1 MGKRKKRMM
10 KAKYAKK
17 YALKRAALGFDKIRA
32 KNALIIIDP
41 DGQEEKTEGDVQVV
55 TNTIKNTSRE
65 KEKKT
70 LDPEPRLIEIEEPP
84 SEVVEEI
91 IPPKP
96 KPRRRRARKKSTTTK
111 TTSTT
116 TTRTRRTSTKTKE

>member
-41 DGQEEKTEGDVQVV
+41 DGQEEKGEGDVQVV
-55 TNTIKNTSRE
+55 TNTP
-65 KEKKT
+65 KKT
-70 LDPEPRLIEIEEPP
+70 SPKKQKKILDPEPQLMEIEEPP
-84 SEVVEEI
+84 TEIVEEI
-91 IPPKP
+91 VPPKP
-96 KPRRRRARKKSTTTK
+96 KPRRRRARKKSTTT
-111 TTSTT
+111 TTSS
-116 TTRTRRTSTKTKE
+116 TTRTRRTATKTKE